1 MNKKDVPKIS
11 RWLGEIIKGSFNI
24 ERASSDASFR
34 TYYRVTHNKGTDIV
48 MYAPPDKESLTDV
61 IKINSKLDSAN
72 ITVPKIKKVDEGLGL
87 MLMSDFGKKVYL
99 NNLNDETVFC
109 LYTDAIDVIHNMQ
122 NNITTSDLDCFDIRE
137 QRNETNLFIDWFLKK
152 HIGYND
158 EKLDSM
164 GIKKIFTDLLEKI
177 DEIPKTFI
185 HRDYHSRNLM
195 LLEKGN
201 PGVLDYQDAMVGPI
215 TYDLVSL
222 LKDCYIKW
230 DNELINKM
238 SKTYFQRISDV
249 ETSFDVF
256 SYWLDITG
264 LQRHLKAIGIF
275 TRLNYRDNKPA
286 YMNDIPRT
294 LGYVREI
301 VGKYDELKEIKLV
314 LDGLR
319 LE

>member
-1 MNKKDVPKIS
+1 MNKKDVSKIS
-11 RWLGEIIKGSFNI
+11 SWLEEIIKGSFNI

-72 ITVPKIKKVDEGLGL
+72 ITVPKIKKVNEGLGL

-177 DEIPKTFI
+177 DEIPKKFV

-275 TRLNYRDNKPA
+275 TRLNYRDNKPV

-294 LGYVREI
+294 LSYVRET

-314 LDGLR
+314 LDELR

>member
-1 MNKKDVPKIS
+1 MNKKDISKIS
-11 RWLGEIIKGSFNI
+11 SWLGEIIKGSFNI

-87 MLMSDFGKKVYL
+87 ILMSDFGKKVYL

-275 TRLNYRDNKPA
+275 TRLNYRDNKPV

-294 LGYVREI
+294 LSYVRET
-301 VGKYDELKEIKLV
+301 VGKYDELKKIKLV
-314 LDGLR
+314 LDELR

>member
-1 MNKKDVPKIS
+1 MNKKDVSKIS
-11 RWLGEIIKGSFNI
+11 SWLEEIIKGSFNI

-177 DEIPKTFI
+177 DEIPKKFV

-238 SKTYFQRISDV
+238 SKTYFQRISYV

-256 SYWLDITG
+256 SYWFDITG

-275 TRLNYRDNKPA
+275 TRLNYRDNKPV

-294 LGYVREI
+294 LSYVRET
-301 VGKYDELKEIKLV
+301 VGKYDELKKIKLV
-314 LDGLR
+314 LDELR

>member
-1 MNKKDVPKIS
+1 MNKKDVSKIS

-72 ITVPKIKKVDEGLGL
+72 ITVPKIKKVNEGLGL

-177 DEIPKTFI
+177 DEIPKKFV

-294 LGYVREI
+294 LVYVRETL
-301 VGKYDELKEIKLV
+301 GKYDELKEIKLV
-314 LDGLR
+314 LDELR

>member
-1 MNKKDVPKIS
+1 MNKKDVSKIS

-72 ITVPKIKKVDEGLGL
+72 ITVPKIKKVNEGLGL

-177 DEIPKTFI
+177 DEIPKKFV

-275 TRLNYRDNKPA
+275 TRLNYRDNKPV

-294 LGYVREI
+294 LSYVRET

-314 LDGLR
+314 LDELR

>member
-1 MNKKDVPKIS
+1 MNKKDISKIS
-11 RWLGEIIKGSFNI
+11 SWLGEIIKGSFNI

-72 ITVPKIKKVDEGLGL
+72 ITVPKIKKVNEGLGL

-122 NNITTSDLDCFDIRE
+122 NNITTSDLDCFDISE

-177 DEIPKTFI
+177 DEIPKKFV

-294 LGYVREI
+294 LSYVRET
-301 VGKYDELKEIKLV
+301 VGKYDELKKIKLV
-314 LDGLR
+314 LDELR

>member
-1 MNKKDVPKIS
+1 MNKKDTSQIS
-11 RWLGEIIKGSFNI
+11 NWLSESIKGSFNI

-48 MYAPPDKESLTDV
+48 MHAPPSKESLTDV
-61 IKINSKLDSAN
+61 IKINSKLESAN
-72 ITVPKIKKVDEGLGL
+72 ITVPKIKKVNEDIGLI
-87 MLMSDFGKKVYL
+87 LMSDFGKKVYL
-99 NNLNDETVFC
+99 NSLNDETVFC

-122 NNITTSDLDCFDIRE
+122 DNITTSDLSYFDIQE
-137 QRNETNLFIDWFLKK
+137 QKNENDLFIDWYLKH
-152 HIGYND
+152 HIGYDD
-158 EKLDSM
+158 EELNNM
-164 GIKKIFTDLLEKI
+164 GIEKVLSNLLVKI
-177 DEIPKTFI
+177 DEIPKKFI

-201 PGVLDYQDAMVGPI
+201 PGVLDYQDAMIGPI

-230 DNELINKM
+230 DNELIKKM
-238 SKTYFQRISDV
+238 SKTFFQRACQNS
-249 ETSFDVF
+249 SFDVF
-256 SYWLDITG
+256 SYWFDITG

-275 TRLNYRDNKPA
+275 SRLNYRDNKPG

-294 LGYVREI
+294 LNYVRET
-301 VGKYDELKEIKLV
+301 VGKYDELKEIKLI
-314 LDGLR
+314 LNKLR

>member
-1 MNKKDVPKIS
+1 MNKKDVSKIS
-11 RWLGEIIKGSFNI
+11 SWLREIIKGSFNI

-34 TYYRVTHNKGTDIV
+34 SYYRVTHNKGTDIV

-72 ITVPKIKKVDEGLGL
+72 ITVPKIKKVNEGLGL

-122 NNITTSDLDCFDIRE
+122 NNITTSDLDCFDISE

-201 PGVLDYQDAMVGPI
+201 PGVLDYQDAMVGPV

-256 SYWLDITG
+256 SYWFDITG

-294 LGYVREI
+294 LVYVRETL
-301 VGKYDELKEIKLV
+301 GKYDELKEIKLV
-314 LDGLR
+314 LDELR

>member
-1 MNKKDVPKIS
+1 MNKKDIS
-11 RWLGEIIKGSFNI
+11 QISNWLDEIIKDSFHI
-24 ERASSDASFR
+24 ELASSDASFR
-34 TYYRVTHNKGTDIV
+34 TYYRITYNEGTDIL
-48 MYAPPDKESLTDV
+48 MHAPPDKETLTDV
-61 IKINSKLDSAN
+61 IKINSKLESAN
-72 ITVPKIKKVDEGLGL
+72 ITVPKIKEVNEDLGL
-87 MLMSDFGKKVYL
+87 ILMSDFGKKVYL

-122 NNITTSDLDCFDIRE
+122 NNITTSDLSYFDIQE
-137 QRNETNLFIDWFLKK
+137 QKNEINLFIDWFLKN
-152 HIGYND
+152 HIGYD
-158 EKLDSM
+158 DKKLDGM
-164 GIKKIFTDLLEKI
+164 GIKEILTDLLGKI
-177 DEIPKTFI
+177 DEIPKKFI

-201 PGVLDYQDAMVGPI
+201 PGVLDYQDAMTGPI

-230 DNELINKM
+230 DDELVKKM
-238 SKTYFQRISDV
+238 SKTYFQRLDL

-256 SYWLDITG
+256 NYWFDITG

-275 TRLNYRDNKPA
+275 SRLNYRDNKPA

-294 LGYVREI
+294 LSYIRET
-301 VGKYDELKEIKLV
+301 VCKYDELKEIKLV
-314 LDGLR
+314 LDELR

>member
-1 MNKKDVPKIS
+1 MNKKDVSKIS
-11 RWLGEIIKGSFNI
+11 SWLREIIKGSFNI

-34 TYYRVTHNKGTDIV
+34 SYYRVTHNKGTDIV

-72 ITVPKIKKVDEGLGL
+72 ITVPKIKKVNEGLGL

-177 DEIPKTFI
+177 DEIPKKFV

-238 SKTYFQRISDV
+238 SKTYFQRISDI

-256 SYWLDITG
+256 SYWFDITG

-294 LGYVREI
+294 LSYVRET

-314 LDGLR
+314 LDELR

>member
-1 MNKKDVPKIS
+1 MNKKDISKIS
-11 RWLGEIIKGSFNI
+11 SWLGEIIKGSFNI

-177 DEIPKTFI
+177 DEIPKKFV

-275 TRLNYRDNKPA
+275 TRLNYRDNKPV

-294 LGYVREI
+294 LSYVRET
-301 VGKYDELKEIKLV
+301 VGKYDELKKIKLV
-314 LDGLR
+314 LDELR

>member
-1 MNKKDVPKIS
+1 MNKKDISKIS
-11 RWLGEIIKGSFNI
+11 SWLGEIIKGSFNI

-72 ITVPKIKKVDEGLGL
+72 ITVPKIKKVNEGLGL

-238 SKTYFQRISDV
+238 SKTYFQRISYV

-256 SYWLDITG
+256 SYWFDITG

-294 LGYVREI
+294 LVYVRETL
-301 VGKYDELKEIKLV
+301 GKYDELKEIKLV

>member
-1 MNKKDVPKIS
+1 MNKKDISKIS
-11 RWLGEIIKGSFNI
+11 SWLGEIIKGSFNI

-72 ITVPKIKKVDEGLGL
+72 ITVPKIKKVNEGLGL

-177 DEIPKTFI
+177 DEIPKKFV

-275 TRLNYRDNKPA
+275 TRLNYRDNKPV

-294 LGYVREI
+294 LSYVRET

-314 LDGLR
+314 LDELR

>member
-1 MNKKDVPKIS
+1 MNKKDVSKIS
-11 RWLGEIIKGSFNI
+11 SWLGEIIKGSFNI

-72 ITVPKIKKVDEGLGL
+72 ITVPKIKKVNEGLGL

-177 DEIPKTFI
+177 DEIPKKFV

-238 SKTYFQRISDV
+238 SKTYFQRISDI

-256 SYWLDITG
+256 SYWFDITG

-294 LGYVREI
+294 LVYVRETL
-301 VGKYDELKEIKLV
+301 GKYDELKEIKLV
-314 LDGLR
+314 LDELR

>member
-1 MNKKDVPKIS
+1 MNKKDVSKIS
-11 RWLGEIIKGSFNI
+11 SWLEEIIKGSFNI

-72 ITVPKIKKVDEGLGL
+72 ITVPKIKKVNEGLGL

-177 DEIPKTFI
+177 DEIPKKFV

-256 SYWLDITG
+256 SYWFDITG

-275 TRLNYRDNKPA
+275 TRLNYRDNKPV

-294 LGYVREI
+294 LSYVRET

-314 LDGLR
+314 LDELR

>member
-1 MNKKDVPKIS
+1 MNKKDIS
-11 RWLGEIIKGSFNI
+11 QISNWLDEIIKDSFHI
-24 ERASSDASFR
+24 ELASSDASFR
-34 TYYRVTHNKGTDIV
+34 TYYRITYNEGTDIL
-48 MYAPPDKESLTDV
+48 MHAPPDKETLTDV
-61 IKINSKLDSAN
+61 IKINSKLESAN
-72 ITVPKIKKVDEGLGL
+72 ITVPKIKEVNEDLGL
-87 MLMSDFGKKVYL
+87 ILMSDFGKKLYL

-122 NNITTSDLDCFDIRE
+122 NNITTSDLSYFDIQE
-137 QRNETNLFIDWFLKK
+137 QKNEINLFIDWFLKN
-152 HIGYND
+152 HIGYD
-158 EKLDSM
+158 DKKLDGM
-164 GIKKIFTDLLEKI
+164 GIKEILTDLLGKI
-177 DEIPKTFI
+177 DEIPKKFI

-201 PGVLDYQDAMVGPI
+201 PGVLDYQDAMTGPI

-230 DNELINKM
+230 DDELVKKM
-238 SKTYFQRISDV
+238 SKTYFQRLDL

-256 SYWLDITG
+256 NYWFDITG

-275 TRLNYRDNKPA
+275 SRLNYRDNKPA

-294 LGYVREI
+294 LSYIRET
-301 VGKYDELKEIKLV
+301 VCKYDELKEIKLV
-314 LDGLR
+314 LDELR

>member
-1 MNKKDVPKIS
+1 MNKKDISKIS
-11 RWLGEIIKGSFNI
+11 SWLGEIIKGSFNI

-72 ITVPKIKKVDEGLGL
+72 ITVPKIKKVNEGLGL

-177 DEIPKTFI
+177 DEIPKKFV

-238 SKTYFQRISDV
+238 SKTYFQRISDI

-275 TRLNYRDNKPA
+275 TRLNYRDNKPV

-294 LGYVREI
+294 LSYVRET
-301 VGKYDELKEIKLV
+301 VGKYDELKKIKLV
-314 LDGLR
+314 LDELR

>member
-1 MNKKDVPKIS
+1 MSKKDESKIS
-11 RWLGEIIKGSFNI
+11 NWLGNIIKGSFNI

-34 TYYRVTHNKGTDIV
+34 TYYRVTHKQGTDIV

-61 IKINSKLDSAN
+61 IKINSKLESAN
-72 ITVPKIKKVDEGLGL
+72 ITVPKIKKVNEDLGL
-87 MLMSDFGKKVYL
+87 MLMSDFGKKIYL
-99 NNLNDETVFC
+99 DNLNDETVFC

-122 NNITTSDLDCFDIRE
+122 NNITTSDLDCFDICE

-152 HIGYND
+152 HIGHND
-158 EKLDSM
+158 QTLDNM

-177 DEIPKTFI
+177 DEIPKKFV

-195 LLEKGN
+195 ILEKGN

-215 TYDLVSL
+215 TYDLVSW

-230 DNELINKM
+230 DNELLDKM

-256 SYWLDITG
+256 SYWFDITG

-275 TRLNYRDNKPA
+275 TRLNYRDSKPA

-294 LGYVREI
+294 LGYVRET
-301 VGKYDELKEIKLV
+301 VDKYNELKEIKLV
-314 LDGLR
+314 LDDLR